1 MAAID
6 HLFSD
11 RPEIRKI
18 DVSTNSTNFF
28 RDVREA
34 VAAQAP
40 AGQGLSLEEAKTEM
54 GYTVPDS
61 SMEISI
67 PLFQYVL
74 TPDAALNLIKA
85 AHFYRLKMYYPVLF
99 LFLLQTSP
107 KWDFWRS
114 VH

>member
-28 RDVREA
+28 RDVTHVREA

-74 TPDAALNLIKA
+74 TPDAALNLITA

-107 KWDFWRS
+107 KRDF
-114 VH
+114 

>member
-61 SMEISI
+61 SMES
-67 PLFQYVL
+67 
-74 TPDAALNLIKA
+74 
-85 AHFYRLKMYYPVLF
+85 
-99 LFLLQTSP
+99 
-107 KWDFWRS
+107 RS
-114 VH
+114 VNL

>member
-1 MAAID
+1 
-6 HLFSD
+6 L
-11 RPEIRKI
+11 R
-18 DVSTNSTNFF
+18 
-28 RDVREA
+28 
-34 VAAQAP
+34 
-40 AGQGLSLEEAKTEM
+40 
-54 GYTVPDS
+54 
-61 SMEISI
+61 EISI

-107 KWDFWRS
+107 KRDFWRL

>member
-1 MAAID
+1 M
-6 HLFSD
+6 
-11 RPEIRKI
+11 
-18 DVSTNSTNFF
+18 
-28 RDVREA
+28 REA

-99 LFLLQTSP
+99 LFLLQTSL
-107 KWDFWRS
+107 K
-114 VH
+114 